1 MFCLKCGTELP
12 EGSKFCNHCG
22 ASLAAVGQTEE
33 MKERTD
39 PAGIPEENE
48 TAVAL
53 DPALNGRGI
62 QDYIGDTTANPASRK
77 RVPILVYVLPIVSLV
92 IVAALLGSIYAYQ
105 KSVNRQVEELL
116 QQGEQL
122 ALDGKLAEGKAAI
135 EKALEKR
142 PDHRVLL
149 ADQKLLTD
157 AIALQARLDDAD
169 KQRKGKKF
177 DEAIK
182 EIDSLQKELASRS
195 GPVFQKLVA
204 AVDTKKEEVVVEQ
217 VVAGLPAKKAVEEL
231 APLFNV
237 IRDYKGEAA
246 QKAANQIKQKI
257 ADIAYEKA
265 SAELSDKQFAN
276 ALVTLEEALK
286 FDESNKKLTTL
297 KTTVEQKKQ
306 SFEEAE
312 NRRIEEAIEKAN
324 QEDLANRTEAVEL
337 VSVDAFTDEYGYFI
351 VEGTIKNRATRSISS
366 VLLYFD
372 ILDESGEA
380 VDQASVYVSPEFLA
394 SGDEG
399 DFYAEFYNYEDNMSS
414 VNVNRA
420 EWQLN

>member
-1 MFCLKCGTELP
+1 M
-12 EGSKFCNHCG
+12 
-22 ASLAAVGQTEE
+22 
-33 MKERTD
+33 
-39 PAGIPEENE
+39 
-48 TAVAL
+48 
-53 DPALNGRGI
+53 
-62 QDYIGDTTANPASRK
+62 
-77 RVPILVYVLPIVSLV
+77 
-92 IVAALLGSIYAYQ
+92 
-105 KSVNRQVEELL
+105 
-116 QQGEQL
+116 
-122 ALDGKLAEGKAAI
+122 
-135 EKALEKR
+135 
-142 PDHRVLL
+142 
-149 ADQKLLTD
+149 
-157 AIALQARLDDAD
+157 
-169 KQRKGKKF
+169 
-177 DEAIK
+177 
-182 EIDSLQKELASRS
+182 QKELASRS

-257 ADIAYEKA
+257 ADIAYDKA

>member
-1 MFCLKCGTELP
+1 M
-12 EGSKFCNHCG
+12 
-22 ASLAAVGQTEE
+22 
-33 MKERTD
+33 
-39 PAGIPEENE
+39 
-48 TAVAL
+48 
-53 DPALNGRGI
+53 
-62 QDYIGDTTANPASRK
+62 
-77 RVPILVYVLPIVSLV
+77 
-92 IVAALLGSIYAYQ
+92 
-105 KSVNRQVEELL
+105 
-116 QQGEQL
+116 
-122 ALDGKLAEGKAAI
+122 
-135 EKALEKR
+135 
-142 PDHRVLL
+142 LL

-257 ADIAYEKA
+257 ADIAYDKA